1 MNFNPIQM
9 GADFTSWYMSDVEI
23 KVRGMV
29 DELQYY
35 CIHGVT
41 ITKERRKK
49 LNLLNAVLFLLYSDT
64 NNAQT
69 AILINAVAV
78 FIQNTLVLPERPIST
93 LVLLLLLL
101 GIKPIINVNIIT
113 KIIFQTIHF
122 FHFVDVSSNAITE
135 PIDIMSRSIK
145 NHRT

>member
-41 ITKERRKK
+41 ITKERIDSDLADLG
-49 LNLLNAVLFLLYSDT
+49 LNYED
-64 NNAQT
+64 
-69 AILINAVAV
+69 
-78 FIQNTLVLPERPIST
+78 LPQSCKDMIDE
-93 LVLLLLLL
+93 
-101 GIKPIINVNIIT
+101 
-113 KIIFQTIHF
+113 
-122 FHFVDVSSNAITE
+122 
-135 PIDIMSRSIK
+135 IDIE
-145 NHRT
+145 NW